1 MQSNKM
7 GNRSER
13 KQELPCKSMPNLYIE
28 PDGEGESSLN
38 PYALEFIPSY
48 LKGGKNDNNKKNL
61 SCQKKQL
68 KTEATS
74 TTTLAQR
81 EFVGDA
87 SYLQAQRQLFEL
99 LHQLGDK
106 FMPLKAI
113 KLSLAPDGQGINVQ
127 FKGEHGVTGK
137 QMLDE
142 SLCQN
147 SALHLEISDRSFMPR
162 RLPNVLAA
170 NFMVRMG
177 DVLNDKMEWNEE
189 SICSS
194 RPALAQQSASK
205 QLMET
210 KPLIENK
217 PMPEIKRK
225 SCSVSASKDMHHVHQ
240 IIATTAAR
248 ETLPKKQQ
256 PEPIQLNGVRTTLAR
271 PSIVSK
277 VHHCVNTGNW
287 NSLPTGRSK
296 TETRQKTVNI
306 KQEPKYDNQ
315 KSIVLFSC
323 TLRKK
328 SNKGIHTPRQ
338 SLGQI
343 IKKGLTNGAQK
354 FAPRST
360 YTSQMRQSQVQKRMS
375 LLKATNN

>member
-189 SICSS
+189 CSS
-194 RPALAQQSASK
+194 RPAFDQQSASK
-205 QLMET
+205 QLIET
-210 KPLIENK
+210 KPLIESK

-225 SCSVSASKDMHHVHQ
+225 SCSVSASKDMHNVHQ
-240 IIATTAAR
+240 IIATTTAAR

-256 PEPIQLNGVRTTLAR
+256 PEPLHLNGVRTTLAR

-296 TETRQKTVNI
+296 TETRQKIVNI
-306 KQEPKYDNQ
+306 KQEPKYE
-315 KSIVLFSC
+315 
-323 TLRKK
+323 KK

-343 IKKGLTNGAQK
+343 IKKGLTTGAQK

>member
-7 GNRSER
+7 GNRGER
-13 KQELPCKSMPNLYIE
+13 KQEIPCKAMPILYIE

-48 LKGGKNDNNKKNL
+48 LKGGKNDNNKNNNNK

-147 SALHLEISDRSFMPR
+147 SALHLELSDRSFMPR

-189 SICSS
+189 TMCSNS
-194 RPALAQQSASK
+194 PAVAQESASK
-205 QLMET
+205 QSMET
-210 KPLIENK
+210 KSFIESK
-217 PMPEIKRK
+217 PMSEVKRK
-225 SCSVSASKDMHHVHQ
+225 SCSVSASKDIHHVHQ
-240 IIATTAAR
+240 IIATTAPR

-256 PEPIQLNGVRTTLAR
+256 PEPLHLNGVRPTLAV

-277 VHHCVNTGNW
+277 VHHCATTGNW
-287 NSLPTGRSK
+287 NSLPTGHSK

-306 KQEPKYDNQ
+306 KQEPK
-315 KSIVLFSC
+315 KE
-323 TLRKK
+323 KK

-343 IKKGLTNGAQK
+343 IKKGLTTGAQK

-360 YTSQMRQSQVQKRMS
+360 HTSQMRQSQVQKRMS
-375 LLKATNN
+375 LLKANNN